1 MFAYVKYMLLYLTF
15 QRTNN
20 KSIAYCIKLL
30 FKLKPNLRYSLHTL
44 KKVTIMENTMATD
57 ASLVREYLKGNEN
70 SLSILITR
78 HQSRIYSF
86 IYSKVYDKDVAE
98 DVFQDTFIKVINTLK
113 RGKYNE
119 EGKFLPWVMRIAH
132 NLVIDHFRKNK
143 RMPMF
148 ENKGDFNIFSVLCDG
163 DLNIEK
169 QIIKDQIELDVQEL
183 IKELPEDQLEV
194 LTMRIYKDMS
204 FKEISERTGVS
215 INTALGRMRYA
226 LINLRKIIEKHNLIL
241 TN

>member
-1 MFAYVKYMLLYLTF
+1 MDGSEA
-15 QRTNN
+15 
-20 KSIAYCIKLL
+20 A
-30 FKLKPNLRYSLHTL
+30 
-44 KKVTIMENTMATD
+44 
-57 ASLVREYLKGNEN
+57 
-70 SLSILITR
+70 LSKLITR
-78 HQSRIYSF
+78 HQHRIYSF
-86 IYSKVYDKDVAE
+86 IFSKVFDRDVAE
-98 DVFQDTFIKVINTLK
+98 DIFQDTFIKVINTLK
-113 RGKYNE
+113 KGKYNE

-143 RMPMF
+143 RMPKF
-148 ENKGDFNIFSVLCDG
+148 DNSGDFNIFSVLSDS
-163 DLNIEK
+163 DLNVET
-169 QIIKDQIELDVQEL
+169 QIIKDQIENDVKEL

-226 LINLRKIIEKHNLIL
+226 LINLRKIIEKHNLVL

>member
-1 MFAYVKYMLLYLTF
+1 MNNVEITDAVLVRKYMDG
-15 QRTNN
+15 
-20 KSIAYCIKLL
+20 SEA
-30 FKLKPNLRYSLHTL
+30 
-44 KKVTIMENTMATD
+44 A
-57 ASLVREYLKGNEN
+57 
-70 SLSILITR
+70 LSKLITR
-78 HQSRIYSF
+78 HQHRIYSF
-86 IYSKVYDKDVAE
+86 IFSKVFDRDVAE
-98 DVFQDTFIKVINTLK
+98 DIFQDTFIKVINTLK

-132 NLVIDHFRKNK
+132 NLVIDHFRRNK
-143 RMPMF
+143 RMPIF
-148 ENKGDFNIFSVLCDG
+148 DNSGDFNIFSVLSDS
-163 DLNIEK
+163 DLNVET
-169 QIIKDQIELDVQEL
+169 QIIKDQIENDVKEL

-226 LINLRKIIEKHNLIL
+226 LINLRKIIEKHNLVL

>member
-1 MFAYVKYMLLYLTF
+1 MEHIEANDAFLVKSY
-15 QRTNN
+15 
-20 KSIAYCIKLL
+20 I
-30 FKLKPNLRYSLHTL
+30 
-44 KKVTIMENTMATD
+44 D
-57 ASLVREYLKGNEN
+57 GNEHA
-70 SLSILITR
+70 LSILINR
-78 HQSRIYSF
+78 HQHRIYSF
-86 IYSKVYDKDVAE
+86 IFSKVFDKDIAE
-98 DVFQDTFIKVINTLK
+98 DIFQDTFIKVIRTLK

-143 RMPMF
+143 RMPKF
-148 ENKGDFNIFSVLCDG
+148 ENSGDFNIFSVLSDSG
-163 DLNIEK
+163 LNAEK
-169 QIIKDQIELDVQEL
+169 QIIKDQIEADVKEL

-194 LTMRIYKDMS
+194 LVMRIYKDMS

-226 LINLRKIIEKHNLIL
+226 LINLRKVIEKHNLVL